1 MVIFIGGYR
10 SVKVVRQKMGLL
22 LTLGLI
28 FLGVTVTVYS
38 EETEPSMMDLIQQAG
53 YEVSENDR
61 PASVI
66 LIDANT
72 GKYLW
77 GENPDVP
84 RNPASIMKLMT
95 LYMVYEAMAEGKL
108 SLDTTVVA
116 TQRYQAIS
124 QIYALSNAP
133 IVSGVEYPV
142 RELIPM
148 VLVPS
153 SNVATLMLAELVE
166 PSPVTF
172 LQMMNT
178 KAQELGMTQTR
189 IQNAT
194 GAQIS
199 AFQELYV
206 PAEMDSSALNP
217 WEDNVTTAR
226 DLSIL
231 IYHLLQK
238 YSEILAYTATAQYTV
253 MAGTSYEETF
263 DTYNYSLPGLRY
275 AYAGV
280 DGLKT
285 GSSQTGG
292 FNISMTAQRDDLRL
306 ITVVLGVGDWANQ
319 EGEYLRQPFANAALE
334 YGFSQFEYQVVLK
347 AGEHEINGQKVA
359 LVNDLYDTVRKD
371 SDLSLQVSK
380 DVVRLNH
387 ALPTVSEVI
396 PQRTQGITVVSSPEK
411 RVKKVTQKMAPSSL
425 SGESRL
431 AIFSGV
437 GVFMI
442 IAVVIVVHNIKTT
455 QKRRRARQNRGK
467 RERKNQR

>member
-10 SVKVVRQKMGLL
+10 SVKVVRQKMRLL
-22 LTLGLI
+22 LTVGVI
-28 FLGVTVTVYS
+28 FLGMTVTVYS
-38 EETEPSMMDLIQQAG
+38 EETEPTMMDLIQQAG

-238 YSEILAYTATAQYTV
+238 Y
-253 MAGTSYEETF
+253 
-263 DTYNYSLPGLRY
+263 
-275 AYAGV
+275 
-280 DGLKT
+280 
-285 GSSQTGG
+285 
-292 FNISMTAQRDDLRL
+292 
-306 ITVVLGVGDWANQ
+306 
-319 EGEYLRQPFANAALE
+319 YL
-334 YGFSQFEYQVVLK
+334 
-347 AGEHEINGQKVA
+347 
-359 LVNDLYDTVRKD
+359 
-371 SDLSLQVSK
+371 
-380 DVVRLNH
+380 VRL
-387 ALPTVSEVI
+387 
-396 PQRTQGITVVSSPEK
+396 
-411 RVKKVTQKMAPSSL
+411 
-425 SGESRL
+425 
-431 AIFSGV
+431 
-437 GVFMI
+437 
-442 IAVVIVVHNIKTT
+442 
-455 QKRRRARQNRGK
+455 
-467 RERKNQR
+467 